1 MSQVHQRGPTAPEMN
16 ITPLIDVVFLLIIF
30 FMLVNKI
37 VSDETVQMVV
47 PELTDAKTYD
57 LGELDKISVSV
68 APVEGDRGSNPLNWN
83 GEPQYVQVGSQR
95 FELGDL
101 PGITAVLA
109 DARAKNEKVE
119 VNLRADAALYF
130 EAVQPVMTAIT
141 EAKIGKINLVA
152 YLPEEGPVEPPSDQ

>member
-68 APVEGDRGSNPLNWN
+68 APIEGDRGSNPLNWD
-83 GEPQYVQVGSQR
+83 GEPQYIQVGTQR
-95 FELGDL
+95 FDMSDL
-101 PGITAVLA
+101 QGVTSALT
-109 DARAKNEKVE
+109 DARIRNEKVE

-141 EAKIGKINLVA
+141 DAKIGKINLVA
-152 YLPEEGPVEPPSDQ
+152 YLPDEGPAEPPADQ